1 MRDEELGPGSLWR
14 QGQGFPFFSTP
25 VLVKLGKTGWI
36 LPEEICRCTN
46 RANGFMETSGPIEWE
61 GSKKIKFYF
70 SELSQ
75 PPTASM
81 TGCILSIKVSENK
94 RTKFLGFG
102 SALESVKTIKASLYR
117 EGGTLKKDIQDGL
130 NFTKKKSKLRRKK
143 TNSRNNGDHIN
154 W

>member
-1 MRDEELGPGSLWR
+1 
-14 QGQGFPFFSTP
+14 
-25 VLVKLGKTGWI
+25 
-36 LPEEICRCTN
+36 
-46 RANGFMETSGPIEWE
+46 
-61 GSKKIKFYF
+61 
-70 SELSQ
+70 
-75 PPTASM
+75 M

-154 W
+154 